1 MKVTIKDTSEF
12 KKALNLAAKAVAA
25 KTTIPALECVKIVAT
40 DDNKIII
47 TGYDLVTGI
56 TVVVDSGVYIHQAGE
71 VLVNAKTFVG
81 LIKKFS
87 AKSEITLETDGS
99 KILKVSK
106 PEMEFNLP
114 TQAIETFPTL
124 PELTNAET
132 FSIPFFDIKR
142 SIEQTLFATAEENE
156 ANIQKGCCFTLDI
169 SNGKMKAF
177 ALDGFRVAT
186 RITDIE
192 NGNTSFK
199 AKLPKTILTEL
210 AKNGAADDETV
221 NISFDKRNIVFDI
234 GNCRMHGR
242 IYGGNIFDVDML
254 KIPEKLVI
262 KATTAELLDAV
273 DSLTPLV
280 TAGDTNGR
288 TLIAKF
294 NGEKAEFSLTSTLGT
309 AKTNVDV
316 EVMKDEVHSEIVM
329 GFNIGYFLDAVNNV
343 ESEETVIY
351 INSSVSA
358 IKIVD
363 GTSSNFIVL
372 PIKIK

>member
-1 MKVTIKDTSEF
+1 MKVTIKDTTEF

-56 TVVVDSGVYIHQAGE
+56 TVVVDSGV
-71 VLVNAKTFVG
+71 NAKTFVG

-87 AKSEITLETDGS
+87 TKSEITLETDGS
-99 KILKVSK
+99 KILKVYK

-114 TQAIETFPTL
+114 TQAVETFPTL

-132 FSIPFFDIKR
+132 FSIPFLDIKR

-169 SNGKMKAF
+169 ANGKMKAF

-210 AKNGAADDETV
+210 AKNGAADNETV

-254 KIPEKLVI
+254 KIPEKLVV
-262 KATTAELLDAV
+262 KANTAELLDAV

-294 NGEKAEFSLTSTLGT
+294 NGGKVEFSLTSTLGT

-316 EVMKDEVHSEIVM
+316 EVMKDEVQSEIVM
-329 GFNIGYFLDAVNNV
+329 GFNINYFLDAVNNV

-358 IKIVD
+358 IRIVD

>member
-1 MKVTIKDTSEF
+1 MKVTIKGTSEF
-12 KKALNLAAKAVAA
+12 KKALNLAAKAVAV

-114 TQAIETFPTL
+114 TQAVETFPTL
-124 PELTNAET
+124 PELTNAEK
-132 FSIPFFDIKR
+132 FSIPFVDIRR

-186 RITDIE
+186 RTTEIE

-210 AKNGAADDETV
+210 AKNGAADNETV

-262 KATTAELLDAV
+262 KANTAELLDAV

-288 TLIAKF
+288 TLIVKF

-309 AKTNVDV
+309 AKTNIDVD
-316 EVMKDEVHSEIVM
+316 VMKDEVHSEIVM

-343 ESEETVIY
+343 ENEETIIY

-358 IKIVD
+358 IKIID

>member
-1 MKVTIKDTSEF
+1 MKVTIKDTTEF

-56 TVVVDSGVYIHQAGE
+56 TVVVDSGVYIHQVGE

-87 AKSEITLETDGS
+87 TKSEITLETDGS
-99 KILKVSK
+99 KILKVYK

-114 TQAIETFPTL
+114 TQAVETFPTL

-132 FSIPFFDIKR
+132 FSIPFLDIKR

-169 SNGKMKAF
+169 ANGKMKAF

-210 AKNGAADDETV
+210 AKNGAADNETV

-254 KIPEKLVI
+254 KIPEKLVV
-262 KATTAELLDAV
+262 KANTAELLDAV

-280 TAGDTNGR
+280 TVGDTNGR

-294 NGEKAEFSLTSTLGT
+294 NGGKVEFSLTSTLGT

-316 EVMKDEVHSEIVM
+316 EVMKDEVQSEIVM
-329 GFNIGYFLDAVNNV
+329 GFNINYFLDAVNNV

-358 IKIVD
+358 IRIVD

>member
-56 TVVVDSGVYIHQAGE
+56 TVVVDSGVYIHQVGE

-81 LIKKFS
+81 LTKKFS
-87 AKSEITLETDGS
+87 TKSEITLETDGS
-99 KILKVSK
+99 KILKVYK

-114 TQAIETFPTL
+114 TQAVETFPTL

-132 FSIPFFDIKR
+132 FSIPFLDIKR

-169 SNGKMKAF
+169 ANGKMKAF

-210 AKNGAADDETV
+210 AKNGAADNETV

-254 KIPEKLVI
+254 KIPEKLVV
-262 KATTAELLDAV
+262 KANTAELLDAV

-294 NGEKAEFSLTSTLGT
+294 NGGKVEFSLTSTLGT

-316 EVMKDEVHSEIVM
+316 EVMKDEVQSEIVM
-329 GFNIGYFLDAVNNV
+329 GFNINYFLDAVNNV

-358 IKIVD
+358 IRIVD

>member
-56 TVVVDSGVYIHQAGE
+56 TVVVDSGVYIHQVGE

-87 AKSEITLETDGS
+87 TKSEITLETDGS
-99 KILKVSK
+99 KILKVYK

-114 TQAIETFPTL
+114 TQAVETFPTL

-132 FSIPFFDIKR
+132 FSIPFLDIKR

-169 SNGKMKAF
+169 ANGKMKAF

-210 AKNGAADDETV
+210 AKNGAADNETV

-254 KIPEKLVI
+254 KIPEKLVV
-262 KATTAELLDAV
+262 KANTAELLDAV

-280 TAGDTNGR
+280 TVGDTNGR

-294 NGEKAEFSLTSTLGT
+294 NGGKVEFSLTSTLGT

-316 EVMKDEVHSEIVM
+316 EVMKDEVQSEIVM
-329 GFNIGYFLDAVNNV
+329 GFNINYFLDAINNV

-351 INSSVSA
+351 INSSISA
-358 IKIVD
+358 IRIID

>member
-1 MKVTIKDTSEF
+1 MKVTIKNTSEF

-40 DDNKIII
+40 DDNKVII

-114 TQAIETFPTL
+114 TQAVETFPTL

-132 FSIPFFDIKR
+132 FSIPFLDIKR

-186 RITDIE
+186 RITNIE

-210 AKNGAADDETV
+210 AKNGAADNETV

-242 IYGGNIFDVDML
+242 IYGGNIFDVNML

-294 NGEKAEFSLTSTLGT
+294 NEEKAEFSLTSTLGT

-329 GFNIGYFLDAVNNV
+329 GFNINYFLDAINNV

-358 IKIVD
+358 IKIID